1 MVKFITFHFIAVIE
15 SLKKINTDCYKFVW
29 RNVITFTNSLRQITD
44 EIEWRFLDYLLQVS
58 FEILNFIK
66 FRRFAALKNLLSFF
80 SAGKV

>member
-1 MVKFITFHFIAVIE
+1 MVKFITFHFIAAIE
-15 SLKKINTDCYKFVW
+15 PLKKINTDCYKFVW
-29 RNVITFTNSLRQITD
+29 SNVTNSLRQITG

-66 FRRFAALKNLLSFF
+66 FRRFAVLKNFLSFF